1 MMLASVAV
9 VAFTVPA
16 SPAAARLGSPHRVG
30 DDATISIRMLDI
42 PAARVKDPRARAYIV
57 DHLKPGATIHR
68 RVEIQNSSP
77 ERQHIELYA
86 AGATVRENVFTASDG
101 RGGNELS
108 SWVRTEVPGVD
119 LPPGAK
125 RAVRVTISVPES
137 ASRGERYA
145 ALLAQ
150 VTKPPTDGSN
160 IGQIRRVGVRIYLD
174 VGPGGEPPTDFRID
188 GLAAG
193 QGPGEWPVV
202 TARVHNTGQRALD
215 MNGTLSLSRESGTA
229 RLGPFTV
236 TTGVTILPG
245 QAGQVSA
252 EVTEPV
258 SPGRWTARLVLTS
271 GTVEREAEGTLTFP
285 VPVEAT
291 TAEPSGRTGLALPVG
306 VGAVLTVAGT
316 LLARYLIRR
325 RRAT

>member
-1 MMLASVAV
+1 MLASVAV
-9 VAFTVPA
+9 VAFAVPA
-16 SPAAARLGSPHRVG
+16 SPATAFPGTTHRVE
-30 DDATISIRMLDI
+30 DDPTISIRMLDI

-57 DHLKPGATIHR
+57 DHLKPGTTIHR

-86 AGATVRENVFTASDG
+86 AGATVRENVFTAFDG

-108 SWVRTEVPGVD
+108 SWVRTEVPDID

-125 RAVRVTISVPES
+125 RAVKVTISVPES

-188 GLAAG
+188 GLTAG
-193 QGPGEWPVV
+193 RGPGEWPVV
-202 TARVHNTGQRALD
+202 TARVHNTGERALD
-215 MNGTLSLSRESGTA
+215 MNGTLTLSRESGTA
-229 RLGPFTV
+229 RVGPFSV

-245 QAGQVSA
+245 QTGQVSA
-252 EVTEPV
+252 EVTEPLA
-258 SPGRWTARLVLTS
+258 PGRWTARLVLTS
-271 GTVEREAEGTLTFP
+271 GTVERETEGKLTFP

-291 TAEPSGRTGLALPVG
+291 AAEPAGRTGLVLSVG
-306 VGAVLTVAGT
+306 VGAVLAIAGT
-316 LLARYLIRR
+316 LLAWHLIRR
-325 RRAT
+325 SRCT

>member
-1 MMLASVAV
+1 MLASVAV
-9 VAFTVPA
+9 MTFTVPA
-16 SPAAARLGSPHRVG
+16 SPAAALPGSLPRA
-30 DDATISIRMLDI
+30 DDDPTISIRMLDI

-57 DHLKPGATIHR
+57 DHLKPGTTIHR

-108 SWVRTEVPGVD
+108 SWVRTEVPSLD
-119 LPPGAK
+119 LPAGAR
-125 RAVRVTISVPES
+125 RAVKVTISVPRS

-150 VTKPPTDGSN
+150 VTKQPTDGSN

-193 QGPGEWPVV
+193 PGPGEWPVV

-215 MNGTLSLSRESGTA
+215 MGGALSLSRESGTA
-229 RLGPFTV
+229 KLGPFVV

-245 QAGQVSA
+245 QSGQVSA
-252 EVTEPV
+252 EVTEPLA
-258 SPGRWTARLVLTS
+258 PGRWTARLVLTS
-271 GTVEREAEGTLTFP
+271 GTVEREVEGTLTFP

-291 TAEPSGRTGLALPVG
+291 AVEPAGRTGLALPVV
-306 VGAVLTVAGT
+306 VGAVLAVAGT
-316 LLARYLIRR
+316 LLAWHLIRR
-325 RRAT
+325 RRSG